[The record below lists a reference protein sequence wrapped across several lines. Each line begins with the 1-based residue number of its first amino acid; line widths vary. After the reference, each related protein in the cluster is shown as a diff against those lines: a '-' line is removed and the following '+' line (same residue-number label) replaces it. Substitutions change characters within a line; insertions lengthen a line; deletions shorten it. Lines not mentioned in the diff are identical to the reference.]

1 MFDESNIF
9 DYNDLQSHV
18 RTVYDVTQIPMEFM
32 SNDQNTQNMNRLINS
47 CTSANINDSYDS
59 FCYLIQ
65 NEMQSSLPAKRIIV
79 NCAAHRN
86 TKQDAR
92 EAMRVV
98 FSVLT
103 KCICMHKTTFLRMY
117 SNIVLKVILNC
128 MNMQIATQLIMMYNL

>member
-1 MFDESNIF
+1 M
-9 DYNDLQSHV
+9 HG
-18 RTVYDVTQIPMEFM
+18 
-32 SNDQNTQNMNRLINS
+32 
-47 CTSANINDSYDS
+47 
-59 FCYLIQ
+59 
-65 NEMQSSLPAKRIIV
+65 
-79 NCAAHRN
+79 
-86 TKQDAR
+86 